1 MPVTELYSTLPL
13 SLSPGQTRDFVQ
25 GSRGAFVNNGE
36 CWTVFVC
43 PSPQLDNSV
52 SLIGTTVRTDLS
64 ATPQLVY
71 TVRNNN
77 LNNSVSFVRISARVG
92 FV

>member
-1 MPVTELYSTLPL
+1 MAVTELYS
-13 SLSPGQTRDFVQ
+13 SLSQSLAPGQTRDFVQ
-25 GSRGAFVNNGE
+25 GSRGAFVNDGE

-43 PSPQLDNSV
+43 PRPLLGNSV
-52 SLIGTTVRTDLS
+52 SLVGTTVRTDAS

-77 LNNSVSFVRISARVG
+77 PNAPVTFVRISARVG
-92 FV
+92 P